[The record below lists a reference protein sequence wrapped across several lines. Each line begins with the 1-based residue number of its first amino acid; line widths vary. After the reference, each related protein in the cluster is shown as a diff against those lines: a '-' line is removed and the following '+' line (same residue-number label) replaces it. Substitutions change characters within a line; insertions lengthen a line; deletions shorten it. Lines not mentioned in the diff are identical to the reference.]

1 MSILEAREAILTF
14 WFGDEAGDVVIAER
28 QAALWW
34 AKNPDVDRDMR
45 ERFAALLPPPEG
57 GPLALEGAGP
67 RDRLAAII
75 LLDQFTRNIYRGQVQ
90 AFAWDRLAQQ
100 QAAAAFA
107 LGDEAAL
114 RPIERVF
121 LYLPY
126 EHAEDLALQELSVQ
140 RFASLAG
147 RVPTRARKVF
157 DGYADYAVRHRDIIQ
172 RFGRFPHRNAIL
184 GRASTPEE
192 AAFLQQPG
200 SSF

>member
-1 MSILEAREAILTF
+1 MNILENRDAILGF
-14 WFGDEAGDVVIAER
+14 WFGDEANDVTIAER

-34 AKNPDVDRDMR
+34 AKNAEVDREMR
-45 ERFAALLPPPEG
+45 ERFAALLPPPG
-57 GPLALEGAGP
+57 GAPLALAEAGP

-75 LLDQFTRNIYRGQVQ
+75 LLDQFPRNIYRGEAQS
-90 AFAWDRLAQQ
+90 FAWDQMAQQ

-107 LGDEAAL
+107 LGDEAVL

-121 LYLPY
+121 LYLPL
-126 EHAEDLALQELSVQ
+126 EHAEDIAMQELSVK

-147 RVPTRARKVF
+147 VMPVRARKVF

-184 GRASTPEE
+184 GRQSTPEE
-192 AAFLQQPG
+192 DAFLRQPG